1 MDWLFGKKPTL
12 KEQQRDN
19 ERALRKAGRDI
30 ERDRREMEREE
41 KKLEMEI
48 KKAAKENNM
57 AACKIL
63 AKQLV
68 QVRAQK
74 NRALSF
80 NSKIQGVSS
89 QNRMIGTNAKLA
101 DAVSTTAKTMK
112 NINGLLRPEQIAGD
126 MRTFQQASMKMDMT
140 EEMMNETLDD
150 IMNESGDEEESDAIV
165 SKVLDEIGI
174 EISGK
179 LAKAPAAASGS
190 LASESNKTRLPTEDE
205 IEQQLAR
212 LRN

>member
-1 MDWLFGKKPTL
+1 MDWIFGKKPTL
-12 KEQQRDN
+12 KEQQREND
-19 ERALRKAGRDI
+19 RALRKAGRDI

-48 KKAAKENNM
+48 KKAAKENNI
-57 AACKIL
+57 AACKLL

-89 QNRMIGTNAKLA
+89 QNRMIGANAKLA
-101 DAVSTTAKTMK
+101 GAVSTTAQTMK
-112 NINGLLRPEQIAGD
+112 NINDILKPEQIAGD
-126 MRTFQQASMKMDMT
+126 MRTFQQTSMKMDMT
-140 EEMMNETLDD
+140 EELINDTLDD

-165 SKVLDEIGI
+165 NQVLDEIGI

-179 LAKAPAAASGS
+179 LAKAPTAVSGS
-190 LASESNKTRLPTEDE
+190 ISQSAKANLPTEE
-205 IEQQLAR
+205 ELEQQLAR
-212 LRN
+212 LKN

>member
-1 MDWLFGKKPTL
+1 MDWIFGKKPTL
-12 KEQQRDN
+12 KEQQREND
-19 ERALRKAGRDI
+19 RALRKAGRDI

-48 KKAAKENNM
+48 KKAAKENNL
-57 AACKIL
+57 AACKLL

-80 NSKIQGVSS
+80 NSKIQGVST
-89 QNRMIGTNAKLA
+89 QNRMIGANAKLA
-101 DAVSTTAKTMK
+101 GAVSTTAQTMK
-112 NINGLLRPEQIAGD
+112 NINNILKPEQIAAD
-126 MRTFQQASMKMDMT
+126 MRTFQQSSMKMDMT
-140 EEMMNETLDD
+140 EELINDTLDD

-165 SKVLDEIGI
+165 NQVLDEIGI

-179 LAKAPAAASGS
+179 LAKAPTAVSGS
-190 LASESNKTRLPTEDE
+190 IRESAKSNLPTEE
-205 IEQQLAR
+205 ELEQQLAR

>member
-1 MDWLFGKKPTL
+1 MDWIFGKKPTL
-12 KEQQRDN
+12 KEQQREND
-19 ERALRKAGRDI
+19 RALRKAGRDI

-48 KKAAKENNM
+48 KKAAKENNL
-57 AACKIL
+57 AACKLL

-80 NSKIQGVSS
+80 NSKIQGVST
-89 QNRMIGTNAKLA
+89 QNRMIGANAKLA
-101 DAVSTTAKTMK
+101 GAVSTTAQTMK
-112 NINGLLRPEQIAGD
+112 NINDILKPEQIAGD

-140 EEMMNETLDD
+140 EELINDTLDD

-165 SKVLDEIGI
+165 NKVLDEIGI

-179 LAKAPAAASGS
+179 LAKAPTAVSGS
-190 LASESNKTRLPTEDE
+190 IRESSKSNLPTEE
-205 IEQQLAR
+205 ELEQQLAR

>member
-1 MDWLFGKKPTL
+1 MDWIFGKKPTL
-12 KEQQRDN
+12 KEQQREND
-19 ERALRKAGRDI
+19 RALRKAGRDI

-48 KKAAKENNM
+48 KKAAKENNL
-57 AACKIL
+57 AACKLL

-80 NSKIQGVSS
+80 NSKIQGISS
-89 QNRMIGTNAKLA
+89 QNRMIGANAKLA
-101 DAVSTTAKTMK
+101 GAVSTTAQTMK
-112 NINGLLRPEQIAGD
+112 NINSVLKPEQIAGD

-140 EEMMNETLDD
+140 EELINDTLDD

-165 SKVLDEIGI
+165 NKVLDEIGI

-179 LAKAPAAASGS
+179 MAKAPAAVSGS
-190 LASESNKTRLPTEDE
+190 LHESTKSNLPTEE
-205 IEQQLAR
+205 ELEQQLAR

>member
-1 MDWLFGKKPTL
+1 MDWIFGKKPTL
-12 KEQQRDN
+12 KEQQREND
-19 ERALRKAGRDI
+19 RALRKAGRDI

-48 KKAAKENNM
+48 KKAAKENNL
-57 AACKIL
+57 AACKLL

-80 NSKIQGVSS
+80 NSKVQGVST
-89 QNRMIGTNAKLA
+89 QNRMIGANAKLA
-101 DAVSTTAKTMK
+101 GAVSSTAQTMK
-112 NINGLLRPEQIAGD
+112 NINDILKPEQIAGD

-140 EEMMNETLDD
+140 EELINETLDD

-165 SKVLDEIGI
+165 NKVLDEIGI

-179 LAKAPAAASGS
+179 LAKTPTAVSGS
-190 LASESNKTRLPTEDE
+190 IRESSKSNLPTEE
-205 IEQQLAR
+205 ELEQQLAR
-212 LRN
+212 LKN